1 MLGQKKERS
10 LALKKN
16 KRTLKIVTGAMT
28 GLLVMA
34 TGCASSVGQF
44 KVGEVFP
51 SPTDA
56 YQACVVLDSGGATAG
71 NSYLYVEC
79 ADEKNAFSK
88 EGDCKGKNGI
98 RIEGTRSRYNA
109 SHEVDWTSDHSF
121 DVILDHT
128 KGISVELTG
137 NEYSAKEW
145 LVLDKQNSTFDS
157 FEIQGDQV
165 LFYCK
170 LAVEN
175 TTDHP
180 LQFSTTAKSF
190 NDDGKLL
197 SDSRLTS
204 EDENGEPIYYEIAP
218 DTSEVV
224 DVVLRGEKGPEDA
237 KADRKLPGVINLDI
251 LFDSEK

>member
-1 MLGQKKERS
+1 MLGQKKERI
-10 LALKKN
+10 LK
-16 KRTLKIVTGAMT
+16 LVAGAMT

-34 TGCASSVGQF
+34 TGCASGVGQF
-44 KVGEVFP
+44 KVGKVFP

-56 YQACVVLDSGGATAG
+56 YQACVILDSGGATAG

-98 RIEGTRSRYNA
+98 QIKGTRSRYNA

-121 DVILDHT
+121 DVILDQA
-128 KGISVELTG
+128 KGISVELMG
-137 NEYSAKEW
+137 DEYSTKEW

-165 LFYCK
+165 LFYCQ

-175 TTDHP
+175 TTEHP
-180 LQFSTTAKSF
+180 LRFSTTAKSF

-197 SDSRLTS
+197 SNNKLISK
-204 EDENGEPIYYEIAP
+204 DENGEMIYYEIAP
-218 DTSEVV
+218 DTKELV

-237 KADRKLPGVINLDI
+237 KADRNLPGVITLDI

>member
-1 MLGQKKERS
+1 MKGQNTERS
-10 LALKKN
+10 FAPKKG
-16 KRTLKIVTGAMT
+16 KTLKFVAGAMT
-28 GLLVMA
+28 GLLVMV
-34 TGCASSVGQF
+34 TGCASGVGQF

-79 ADEKNAFSK
+79 ADDVNVFSK
-88 EGDCKGKNGI
+88 EGDCKGRNGI
-98 RIEGTRSRYNA
+98 QIEGTRSRYNA

-121 DVILDHT
+121 DVILDHA
-128 KGISVELTG
+128 KGISVEMKG
-137 NEYSAKEW
+137 NEYSTKEW
-145 LVLDKQNSTFDS
+145 LVLDKGKSTFDS
-157 FEIQGDQV
+157 FEIEGDQV
-165 LFYCK
+165 LFHCK

-180 LQFSTTAKSF
+180 LQFSTAAKSF

-197 SDSRLTS
+197 SNSKLTS
-204 EDENGEPIYYEIAP
+204 EDENGEMIYYEIAP
-218 DTSEVV
+218 DTSELV
-224 DVVLRGEKGPEDA
+224 DVVLRGEKGPEDT
-237 KADRKLPGVINLDI
+237 KADRNLPGVITLDI